1 MFFTSLLKNLVH
13 KKLVFIKS
21 FLIIFFLL
29 FLQQPIHAENT
40 NNDVINKYARN
51 EIIVLGRVSQGPRRH
66 YRAFDSLGKY
76 LVKHLEDFGIKSFE
90 INFPRNK
97 DEMIQ
102 ELQEGRIDFLCDT
115 PFSALFFER
124 EADAKI
130 ILRQWKNG
138 TSSYQTHFITH
149 KNSQVNHLSDL
160 AGRKIAF
167 EDPGS
172 TSAFFVPMLSLKN
185 NGLDV
190 QLQGSS
196 KFNPMQNTVSYTF
209 SYSEEN
215 ILYSIL
221 RGKSDAGAIS
231 NLDWIDPNQAP
242 EGLKR
247 DLRVFHTTPNI
258 IRSLF
263 LARSDISP
271 DIEERIIF
279 LLTKMHE
286 SEEGKKVLHDFFKV
300 ARFDQ
305 LVDDAAEDLEYARKL
320 FAEFDY

>member
-1 MFFTSLLKNLVH
+1 MVY
-13 KKLVFIKS
+13 KKTILIKS
-21 FLIIFFLL
+21 YLALLLLL
-29 FLQQPIHAENT
+29 FFQQPLHAENT
-40 NNDVINKYARN
+40 NNDVVSNDIRN
-51 EIIVLGRVSQGPRRH
+51 EVLILGRVSQGPRRH

-76 LVKHLEDFGIKSFE
+76 LVKHMEDVGIKSFE

-97 DEMIQ
+97 DEMIK
-102 ELQEGRIDFLCDT
+102 ELQQGRIDFLCDT

-138 TSSYQTHFITH
+138 ASSYRTHFITH
-149 KNSQVNHLSDL
+149 KDSQIKNLSDL
-160 AGRKIAF
+160 AGHKIAF

-190 QLQGSS
+190 QQLGSS
-196 KFNPMQNTVSYTF
+196 SYNPKLNTVSYTF
-209 SYSEEN
+209 NFSEEN

-221 RGKSDAGAIS
+221 RGKNDAGAIS
-231 NLDWIDPNQAP
+231 NLDWIDPTQAP

-263 LARSDISP
+263 LARSGISP
-271 DIEERIIF
+271 DIEKRIIF
-279 LLTKMHE
+279 LLTNMHE
-286 SEEGKKVLHDFFKV
+286 SEEGKEVLKNFFKV
-300 ARFDQ
+300 ARFDR
-305 LVDDAAEDLEYARKL
+305 LVDDAAEDLEYAREL
-320 FAEFDY
+320 FAGFDY